1 MNPRC
6 EFEYYFWRSDL
17 EKLLKSNP
25 GAKAIII
32 KNEIKTSKAGR
43 KTHVNTLEVSAYAL
57 YDETAPA
64 TKKRSTAMKASASA
78 EATATTD
85 VIYGCPNPPGCGD
98 MT

>member
-6 EFEYYFWRSDL
+6 EFEYYFRRSDL

-43 KTHVNTLEVSAYAL
+43 KSHVNTIEVSAYAL

-64 TKKRSTAMKASASA
+64 VKKRSTTMK
-78 EATATTD
+78 TAALADTTAAAD

-98 MT
+98 IT